1 MARLPSIHALSLSM
15 IHRFLGG
22 ELIGPP
28 DVVISGLSGL
38 ENAAAG
44 DLAYLASDRF
54 LAAARTSGAG
64 ALITS
69 HHVPEVATPQLIV
82 DNPAYAFARVAQ
94 QFFVPP
100 YRSRGI
106 ATDLVRGEHVSI
118 GQDVSIWPRVTL
130 GDRVVIGARVTLFP
144 GVFIGDDSVVGDDS
158 TLHPN
163 VVVREGCSIGARVI
177 IHSGTAIGSDGF
189 GYVQHDGRHHKI
201 PQLGGVTI
209 EDDVELGANVTIDRA
224 TLGQTVVKRD
234 TKIDNLVQIAHNVT
248 VGEHNIIVA
257 QVGIAGST
265 TLGKYVM
272 VGGQAGLADH
282 LNIGD
287 HVMIAAKSGVT
298 RSLEGNQI
306 VSGAPVMPH
315 AAFLKAQAIIPQLP
329 ELRQRVREL
338 DERMQVVEK
347 GSKRRKPRGKQRT

>member
-1 MARLPSIHALSLSM
+1 MARLRSIQPLSLSVV
-15 IHRFLGG
+15 HRFLGG

-28 DVVISGLSGL
+28 DGVITGLSNL
-38 ENAAAG
+38 ENAGSG

-54 LAAARTSGAG
+54 LTAACASGAG
-64 ALITS
+64 ALITFRPL
-69 HHVPEVATPQLIV
+69 PEIATPQLIV
-82 DNPAYAFARVAQ
+82 DNPAYAFACVAQ

-106 ATDLVRGEHVSI
+106 AADLARGEHVSI
-118 GQDVSIWPRVTL
+118 GPDVSIWPRVTL

-144 GVFIGDDSVVGDDS
+144 GVFIGDDSAVGDDS
-158 TLHPN
+158 TLHSN
-163 VVVREGCSIGARVI
+163 VVVRERCTIGARVI

-189 GYVQHDGRHHKI
+189 GYVQHGGRHHKI

-224 TLGQTVVKRD
+224 TLGQTIVKQGA
-234 TKIDNLVQIAHNVT
+234 KIDNLVQIAHNVT
-248 VGEHNIIVA
+248 VGEHNILVA

-265 TLGKYVM
+265 TLGNYVM

-282 LNIGD
+282 LTIGD

-306 VSGAPVMPH
+306 VSGAPAMPH
-315 AAFLKAQAIIPQLP
+315 AAFLKAQAVVPQLP
-329 ELRQRVREL
+329 ELRRRVGEL
-338 DERMQVVEK
+338 DARMQVIEK
-347 GSKRRKPRGKQRT
+347 KSKRNKPRPKQRR